1 MTDPRQ
7 QQPVPLDTVPLDT
20 SPLDNLQARWES
32 GQPALGAWLTVPS
45 PVSAEAVARVG
56 FDYVCTDTQH
66 GAVDYQV
73 AVHTIQAVILG
84 GSRPIVRVPWN
95 EPGIIGKML
104 DAGAEAIVVPMV
116 NTADQARAVVRA
128 CRYPPLGERS
138 FGPVMASLRSTT
150 YTADAN
156 IRVAAIPMI
165 ETVEA
170 VGNLDDI
177 LQTPGITAVYVG
189 PADLS
194 LSLGL
199 PPGNNDGDPHFD
211 DALIRI
217 VKLCH
222 EAGVVAG
229 IHSTAAL
236 TQRRLDQGFRMVT
249 VASDL
254 LSMRTRMADE
264 LAEAR
269 GGSGAPGDRG
279 SSIY

>member
-1 MTDPRQ
+1 MTDRHE
-7 QQPVPLDTVPLDT
+7 DEM
-20 SPLDNLQARWES
+20 LQARWAS
-32 GQPALGAWLTVPS
+32 GQPTLGAWLTVPS

-66 GAVDYQV
+66 GAIDYQ
-73 AVHTIQAVILG
+73 ATVHTIQAVVLG

-116 NTADQARAVVRA
+116 NTAAQARAVVRA

-138 FGPVMASLRSTT
+138 FGPVMASLRRAS
-150 YTADAN
+150 YAVEAN
-156 IRVAAIPMI
+156 ERVAVIPMI
-165 ETVEA
+165 ETAEA
-170 VGNLDDI
+170 IANLEDI
-177 LQTPGITAVYVG
+177 LATPGLNAVYVG

-199 PPGNNDGDPHFD
+199 PPGNNDGKPGFD
-211 DALIRI
+211 EALTRI
-217 VKLCH
+217 VKVCRD
-222 EAGVVAG
+222 AGVVPG
-229 IHSTAAL
+229 IHSNAAL
-236 TQRRLDQGFRMVT
+236 VPRRLEQGFLMVT

-254 LSMRTRMADE
+254 LSMRTRMAEE

-269 GGSGAPGDRG
+269 GDRTLGSDSAV
-279 SSIY
+279 Y